1 VLNGHS
7 HSYERSFLLDGHYG
21 LSGTLMPGMK
31 LDPGDGRLDGDGAYG
46 KPPGRTPHTGEVIAV
61 AGSSAQVSGGTLDH
75 PAMAFSLNALGSLV
89 LDVHGDSLE
98 GRFLDDLGA
107 VRDSF
112 AIVRETTVIGVPAQ
126 APRLALALEGANPSR
141 SGASFSVELPRPGA
155 ARLSIVDA
163 AGRLV
168 RRLQLGEALSQRVVL
183 ERRGIVPG
191 CTSRCWSSR
200 ASAASPASCSC
211 REPLPAFLD
220 PFLVSRLSH
229 SEVGTIAER
238 RS

>member
-21 LSGTLMPGMK
+21 LSSTLLPGMK
-31 LDPGDGRLDGDGAYG
+31 LDPGDGRLDGDGAYA
-46 KPPGRTPHTGEVIAV
+46 KPLARTPHGGEVIAV
-61 AGSSAQVSGGTLDH
+61 AGSSAQVSGGALDH

-112 AIVRETTVIGVPAQ
+112 AIVKAPSLIGVPPR
-126 APRLALALEGANPSR
+126 APRLGLALAGANPSR
-141 SGASFSVELPRPGA
+141 TGASFTVELPRPGA
-155 ARLSIVDA
+155 ARLSVVDA

-168 RRLQLGEALSQRVVL
+168 RRLPLGEAASQRVVW
-183 ERRGIVPG
+183 ERRGAAPG
-191 CTSRCWSSR
+191 VYF
-200 ASAASPASCSC
+200 AVLEFA
-211 REPLPAFLD
+211 
-220 PFLVSRLSH
+220 
-229 SEVGTIAER
+229 GER
-238 RS
+238 RVARVVFLP